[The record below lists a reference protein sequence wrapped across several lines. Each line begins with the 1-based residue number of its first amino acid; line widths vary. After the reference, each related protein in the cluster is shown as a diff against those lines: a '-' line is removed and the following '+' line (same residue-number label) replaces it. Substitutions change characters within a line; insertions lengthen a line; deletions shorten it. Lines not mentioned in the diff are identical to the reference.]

1 MVPLFPNVLDATTL
15 QVAANFLLSPKALP
29 TEQPIHLLAAKV
41 FDQVA
46 VWYLRHSLKIA
57 TQETQPKAACLNQVW
72 FFQCS
77 PRTFQK
83 HEKRMI
89 ARDVV
94 RAPVFGPVAPSTIS
108 VTGGA
113 VVNQLKIG
121 KGASGPPEH
130 VGLEFV
136 HGVPAGSPDQAA
148 EL

>member
-89 ARDVV
+89 AGHVV
-94 RAPVFGPVAPSTIS
+94 RAPVFRPIAPGSVGVARRT
-108 VTGGA
+108 

-121 KGASGPPEH
+121 QGASGPAEH
-130 VGLEFV
+130 V
-136 HGVPAGSPDQAA
+136 
-148 EL
+148 

>member
-94 RAPVFGPVAPSTIS
+94 RAPVFGPVAPGS
-108 VTGGA
+108 VGVSRRTM
-113 VVNQLKIG
+113 VNQLNLWESAG
-121 KGASGPPEH
+121 VPSEH
-130 VGLEFV
+130 V
-136 HGVPAGSPDQAA
+136 
-148 EL
+148 